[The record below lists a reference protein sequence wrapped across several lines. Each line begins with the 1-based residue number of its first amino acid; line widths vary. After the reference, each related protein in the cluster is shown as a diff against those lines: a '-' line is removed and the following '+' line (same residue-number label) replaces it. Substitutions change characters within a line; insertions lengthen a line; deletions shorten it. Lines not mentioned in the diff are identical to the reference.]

1 KRAEAQRL
9 AAERAEAERLAAERV
24 EAERV
29 EAERVAAERAVKAKH
44 DRRDQDMVKE
54 VLGTSTSD
62 DPDSSKEL
70 VVDLG
75 EYESEPVRA
84 PEPVVAAAVKE
95 KSGFMGTVRSAFT
108 RNGRNHEHDFV
119 EAPGGLGLSRFICR
133 ECGFVSISA
142 ND

>member
-1 KRAEAQRL
+1 LDTELRA
-9 AAERAEAERLAAERV
+9 AAEEERV
-24 EAERV
+24 E
-29 EAERVAAERAVKAKH
+29 RAKRSRE
-44 DRRDQDMVKE
+44 DSDSEMVKE

-75 EYESEPVRA
+75 IYETEPPAPA
-84 PEPVVAAAVKE
+84 PEPVLASSAKE
-95 KSGFMGTVRSAFT
+95 KAGFMGAVKSAFS
-108 RNGRNHEHDFV
+108 RGGRGHEHDFV
-119 EAPGGLGLSRFICR
+119 AAPGGLGITRSICR